1 MLTTIFTTVLTLS
14 IMSIVVVAFIVL
26 AKLLLRERL
35 SPRWGYLLWMLLL
48 VRLLIPWSPESE
60 WSVFNLIPPQETA
73 LSAATD
79 GIGAAPDFAAGWHWQ
94 EDANTE
100 AIARS
105 SASGAS
111 DASDAS
117 DASATAAASNAP
129 ASTHPYRSAGEGD
142 FAFSWWNGLALLW
155 MAGFLAAV
163 AYRLLI
169 QRKFTLLL
177 KKEATLCRDES
188 RMQLLQHCRVK
199 LGIDHDVH
207 MLETDLVASPSLYG
221 LRKQTLLLPRALNN
235 GLDPVDWKYI
245 FLHELS
251 HIKRKDLAVNRVL
264 DFLLLLH
271 WFNPVLWFA
280 ERSIREDQE
289 LACDSLALTRI
300 APEEKRAYA
309 TTLIKMLQFW
319 RGHSSTLSPG
329 NMIGM
334 FGNKHYKGYL
344 RRRISMIT
352 LRKNPYQWSVVGV
365 LTVVLVAFLA
375 LTGAK
380 AAAPLTTDEQAV
392 MDTLHTYYNA
402 TVNYADYEAA
412 LAVSKDLRYN
422 REDQER
428 ITKALFTSPNLTRS
442 SDTLTGYTIKRI
454 EKVNDTNYNAYVAVE
469 LLHLG
474 HVPAYERPVIKE
486 DGKWIIVLED
496 ITYITEEHLKDYY
509 NNVMSPEHELLAANN
524 EVSVYRNNTPN
535 SISADEILK

>member
-1 MLTTIFTTVLTLS
+1 MLDVLTTIFTTVLTLS

-26 AKLLLRERL
+26 AKLVLRERL
-35 SPRWGYLLWMLLL
+35 SPRWSYLLWMLLL

-60 WSVFNLIPPQETA
+60 WSVFNLIPTKDA
-73 LSAATD
+73 VLSAAND
-79 GIGAAPDFAAGWHWQ
+79 GIGTAPDFAAGWHWQ

-100 AIARS
+100 AIARW

-111 DASDAS
+111 DAAD
-117 DASATAAASNAP
+117 ASNAP
-129 ASTHPYRSAGEGD
+129 AATHPYMSAGEEG

-169 QRKFTLLL
+169 QRKFALLL

-207 MLETDLVASPSLYG
+207 MIETDLVASPSLYG

-251 HIKRKDLAVNRVL
+251 HIKRKDLTVNRVL

-319 RGHSSTLSPG
+319 RSHSSSFSPG
-329 NMIGM
+329 NIIGM
-334 FGNKHYKGYL
+334 FGNNHYKGYL

-352 LRKNPYQWSVVGV
+352 LKKVPYQWSVVGV

-380 AAAPLTTDEQAV
+380 AAAPLTTDDQAV
-392 MDTLHTYYNA
+392 MDTLHAYYNA

-412 LAVSKDLRYN
+412 LAVSKDIRYT

-454 EKVNDTNYNAYVAVE
+454 EKVNDTRYNAYVASE
-469 LLHLG
+469 FLHLG
-474 HVPAYERPVIKE
+474 HVPAYELPVIKE

-496 ITYITEEHLKDYY
+496 ITYVAEEHLKDYY
-509 NNVMSPEHELLAANN
+509 NNIVSPEHELLAANN

-535 SISADEILK
+535 TISADEILK